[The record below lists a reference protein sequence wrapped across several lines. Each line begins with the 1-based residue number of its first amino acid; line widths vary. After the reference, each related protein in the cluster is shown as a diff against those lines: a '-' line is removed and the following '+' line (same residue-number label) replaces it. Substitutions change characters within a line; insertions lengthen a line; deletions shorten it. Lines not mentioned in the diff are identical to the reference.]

1 MDDNFQGPT
10 GEALNP
16 QTLQQGQVQLT
27 EDKNS
32 KRGRKSIPE
41 VVLQERREYV
51 VALSIMGMSA
61 STIQRQ
67 VNADAARKG
76 WGEVSLRT
84 IELDI
89 AAYFRANRV
98 LSIQDYDHKDQ
109 LRTAHI
115 LQMKKVIEKMS
126 LHIHDK
132 QYKWKPFEYAAALT
146 ELHKMLMDLAQ
157 VENWNLG
164 DVKPTTI
171 NLQQNNITQV
181 WEVAGIDVKNTKPEA
196 IAGLSK
202 MFEESI
208 AKTEV
213 DPDLIVNASITDV

>member
-1 MDDNFQGPT
+1 MDDNFQNPSEVLNETLPEGGNAQIHNKVLT
-10 GEALNP
+10 G
-16 QTLQQGQVQLT
+16 
-27 EDKNS
+27 
-32 KRGRKSIPE
+32 GRKAISDT
-41 VVLQERREYV
+41 VLKERREYTV
-51 VALSIMGMSA
+51 SLNLMGMSN
-61 STIQRQ
+61 STILRQ
-67 VNADAARKG
+67 INSMAVQKG

-84 IELDI
+84 VELDI
-89 AAYFRANRV
+89 AAYFRENRV

-109 LRTAHI
+109 LRTAHV

-164 DVKPTTI
+164 DVKPATI

-181 WEVAGIDVKNTKPEA
+181 WEVASIDVKNTKPET

-202 MFEESI
+202 MFDESI
-208 AKTEV
+208 ARTEV
-213 DPDLIVNASITDV
+213 DPDLIVNDSITDV